1 MIHIPMQSKG
11 AISLSQLE
19 QLQQPIKP
27 QPSATAP
34 THRPQP
40 APNPIPPQARP
51 NQTNHATTNGVAMIK
66 GQKISLSQLNPN
78 LRNIK
83 VCLGWDVSNRAIDLD
98 VEAFLLGA
106 DGKVLGED
114 WFVFYNQP
122 QSPDGAV
129 FHSGD
134 NKTGIGDGDD
144 EILSIDL
151 QRLNPAVQKIIF
163 VVTIADAFQNGYRFN
178 QINHAFARVV
188 DADTNQELIRFHL
201 TEYDERIVSMMVG
214 ELYYKG
220 NQWRFS
226 AIGNGTSDDLLGLCN
241 RYGVEVMED

>member
-19 QLQQPIKP
+19 QLQSERLQSP
-27 QPSATAP
+27 QI
-34 THRPQP
+34 PQQT
-40 APNPIPPQARP
+40 APNPITPPTRP
-51 NQTNHATTNGVAMIK
+51 NPSIHHTTNNGLAMIK

-106 DGKVLGED
+106 NEKVLGED

-122 QSPDGAV
+122 KSPDHAV

-134 NKTGIGDGDD
+134 NKTGVGEGDD

-163 VVTIADAFQNGYRFN
+163 VVTIADALQNGYRFN

-188 DADTNQELIRFHL
+188 DLDTNQELIHFHL

-226 AIGNGTSDDLLGLCN
+226 AIGNGTSDDLLGLCH
-241 RYGVEVMED
+241 RYGVEVMEE